1 MDKAQGLQEIR
12 AGREKLEELLA
23 ALHAD
28 GMEVEKA
35 LYEAWSVKDLLAHLS
50 FWERRAATIFKAL
63 QAGEP
68 VPPLGD
74 STLDEVNARV
84 FAANHGRPLA
94 EVQAEENEAYREL
107 LALTEKAPE
116 NDLFDPQR
124 FAWTKG
130 QPFFDWIEGNSYG
143 HYQEHLPA
151 LVEWAKK

>member
-28 GMEVEKA
+28 KMEVEKA
-35 LYEAWSVKDLLAHLS
+35 LYEAWSVKDLLAHLG
-50 FWERRAATIFKAL
+50 FWERRVATIFKAL

-68 VPPLGD
+68 VPALGD
-74 STLDEVNARV
+74 STLDEVNARA
-84 FAANHGRPLA
+84 FAANHGRLLA
-94 EVQAEENEAYREL
+94 EVQAEEGAAYRDL
-107 LALTEKAPE
+107 VALTEKAPE

-124 FAWTKG
+124 FAWTSG
-130 QPFFDWIEGNSYG
+130 QPFFDWIENNSYG